1 MSTHQHSLA
10 PPDFKTYSQIT
21 QSRVPP
27 RIQPSIRK
35 VPTYEEYV
43 SRAKQ
48 WNPENILPGKPEF
61 ELGKAKPEL
70 IHGKTMSVTSSQ
82 TMVVVPDEEGQH
94 ELAVRNVVD
103 GGLKTLEVKVF
114 VFIIKPIMKP
124 FFFRKK
130 RFLLNK

>member
-1 MSTHQHSLA
+1 
-10 PPDFKTYSQIT
+10 
-21 QSRVPP
+21 VPP

>member
-1 MSTHQHSLA
+1 M
-10 PPDFKTYSQIT
+10 T

-114 VFIIKPIMKP
+114 VFVIKPI
-124 FFFRKK
+124 
-130 RFLLNK
+130 